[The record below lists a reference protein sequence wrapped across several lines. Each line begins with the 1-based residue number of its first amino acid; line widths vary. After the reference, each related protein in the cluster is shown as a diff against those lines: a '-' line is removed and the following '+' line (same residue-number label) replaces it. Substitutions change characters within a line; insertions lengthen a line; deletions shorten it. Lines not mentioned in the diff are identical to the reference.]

1 MNHFISPSPNGNLNQ
16 GMLSKTVGLS
26 SYDNDR
32 LVSPYDG
39 IVVPSFNRCDGNLSI
54 EHNVNGETF
63 YSDFC
68 EIGRVIVGIGSTV
81 KQGRTIGYFSDKEIS
96 FSILN
101 KNKSKQN
108 VDNFLSGH
116 QFNKNVKDS
125 KTKEPKT
132 KEPIVKSNEPR
143 IGGSDIFSDIL
154 LSPISFINK
163 SLSDK
168 PKKKKKDDDLNENI
182 IRIKQLLK

>member
-16 GMLSKTVGLS
+16 GMLSKTVSLS

-39 IVVPSFNRCDGNLSI
+39 IVVPSINRCDGNLTI

-81 KQGRTIGYFSDKEIS
+81 KQGHTIGYFSDKEIS

-108 VDNFLSGH
+108 VGDFLSGH
-116 QFNKNVKDS
+116 KFNKNVKDP
-125 KTKEPKT
+125 KTKDPKT

-143 IGGSDIFSDIL
+143 IGGSDIFTDIL
-154 LSPISFINK
+154 LSPISFIK
-163 SLSDK
+163 KALSDK
-168 PKKKKKDDDLNENI
+168 PKKKDDELNEDIN
-182 IRIKQLLK
+182 RIKQLLK

>member
-81 KQGRTIGYFSDKEIS
+81 KQGHTIGYFSDKEIS

-108 VDNFLSGH
+108 VGDFLSGH
-116 QFNKNVKDS
+116 QFNKDSKTKDS

-132 KEPIVKSNEPR
+132 KEPTVKSSEDR
-143 IGGSDIFSDIL
+143 IGGSDIFTDIL
-154 LSPISFINK
+154 LSPISFIK
-163 SLSDK
+163 KALSDK
-168 PKKKKKDDDLNENI
+168 PKKKDDELNENI

>member
-1 MNHFISPSPNGNLNQ
+1 MDYFISPSPNGNLKQ
-16 GMLSKTVGLS
+16 GMLSKTVSLS

-39 IVVPSFNRCDGNLSI
+39 IVVSPFNQCDGNLSI
-54 EHNVNGETF
+54 EHNINGETF

-68 EIGRVIVGIGSTV
+68 EIGRVIVGIGNTV
-81 KQGRTIGYFSDKEIS
+81 KQGHTIGYFSDKEVS

-101 KNKSKQN
+101 KKKSKQN
-108 VDNFLSGH
+108 VNDFLSGN
-116 QFNKNVKDS
+116 QSKKDVKRPN
-125 KTKEPKT
+125 TKEPKT
-132 KEPIVKSNEPR
+132 KEINVKSGEDR
-143 IGGSDIFSDIL
+143 IGGSDIFTNIL

-163 SLSDK
+163 ALSDK
-168 PKKKKKDDDLNENI
+168 PKKKKDDDLNENI

>member
-26 SYDNDR
+26 SYENDR

-39 IVVPSFNRCDGNLSI
+39 IVVPSINRCDGNLTI

-81 KQGRTIGYFSDKEIS
+81 KQGHTIGYFSDKEIS

-101 KNKSKQN
+101 KKKSKQN
-108 VDNFLSGH
+108 VNDFLSGH
-116 QFNKNVKDS
+116 QFKKDEKKDVKKS
-125 KTKEPKT
+125 ET

-143 IGGSDIFSDIL
+143 IGGSDIFTDIL
-154 LSPISFINK
+154 LSPISFIK
-163 SLSDK
+163 KALSDK
-168 PKKKKKDDDLNENI
+168 PKKKDDELNEDIN
-182 IRIKQLLK
+182 RIKQLLK

>member
-1 MNHFISPSPNGNLNQ
+1 MNHFISPSPNGHLNQ

-26 SYDNDR
+26 SYNNDR

-54 EHNVNGETF
+54 EHNVNGEIF

-68 EIGRVIVGIGSTV
+68 EITRIIVGIGGAV
-81 KQGRTIGYFSDKEIS
+81 KQGHTIGYFSDNEIS

-108 VDNFLSGH
+108 VNDFLSGNR
-116 QFNKNVKDS
+116 FIKDVKKS
-125 KTKEPKT
+125 ETKEPKT
-132 KEPIVKSNEPR
+132 KESNVKSNNDR
-143 IGGSDIFSDIL
+143 IGGSDIFTDML
-154 LSPISFINK
+154 LSPLSFIK
-163 SLSDK
+163 KALTDK
-168 PKKKKKDDDLNENI
+168 PKKKKDDDLNENI

>member
-68 EIGRVIVGIGSTV
+68 EIGRVIVGIGNTV
-81 KQGRTIGYFSDKEIS
+81 KQGHTIGYFSDKEIS

-108 VDNFLSGH
+108 VGDFLSGH
-116 QFNKNVKDS
+116 QFKKDVKKS
-125 KTKEPKT
+125 ETKEPKT
-132 KEPIVKSNEPR
+132 KETSSKSSNDR
-143 IGGSDIFSDIL
+143 VGGSDIFTDIL

-163 SLSDK
+163 ALSDK
-168 PKKKKKDDDLNENI
+168 PKKKKEDDDLNENI

>member
-1 MNHFISPSPNGNLNQ
+1 MNHFISPSPNGELKQ
-16 GMLSKTVGLS
+16 GLLSKTVSLS

-39 IVVPSFNRCDGNLSI
+39 IVVPSINRCDGNLSI
-54 EHNVNGETF
+54 EHNVNGEIF

-68 EIGRVIVGIGSTV
+68 EIARIIVGIGGTV
-81 KQGRTIGYFSDKEIS
+81 KQGHTIGYFSDNDIS

-108 VDNFLSGH
+108 VNDFLSGNR
-116 QFNKNVKDS
+116 FVKDDKKS
-125 KTKEPKT
+125 ETKEPKT
-132 KEPIVKSNEPR
+132 KESNVTSSEPR
-143 IGGSDIFSDIL
+143 IGGSDIFTDIL

-163 SLSDK
+163 ALSDK
-168 PKKKKKDDDLNENI
+168 PKKKKDDDLNENI

>member
-39 IVVPSFNRCDGNLSI
+39 IVVPSINRCDGNLTI

-81 KQGRTIGYFSDKEIS
+81 KQGHTIGYFSDKEIS

-108 VDNFLSGH
+108 VDNFLSGY
-116 QFNKNVKDS
+116 QFKKDVKD
-125 KTKEPKT
+125 PKT
-132 KEPIVKSNEPR
+132 KDPKIKEPTVKSSEDR
-143 IGGSDIFSDIL
+143 IGGSDIFTDIL
-154 LSPISFINK
+154 LSPISFIK
-163 SLSDK
+163 KALSDK
-168 PKKKKKDDDLNENI
+168 PKKKDDELNEDIN
-182 IRIKQLLK
+182 RIKQLLK